1 MTIPTVS
8 RLTNLSIFQFLIMA
22 RARKRQRTRFTA
34 FKRSRTTKRQSWNE
48 SDMMLALKAVRGEI
62 LGEVRLGYKSAAKQY
77 NVPKSTLE
85 RRHKGKNK
93 IAVGSTKFLGTT
105 K

>member
-1 MTIPTVS
+1 
-8 RLTNLSIFQFLIMA
+8 
-22 RARKRQRTRFTA
+22 
-34 FKRSRTTKRQSWNE
+34 
-48 SDMMLALKAVRGEI
+48 MMLALKAVRGEI